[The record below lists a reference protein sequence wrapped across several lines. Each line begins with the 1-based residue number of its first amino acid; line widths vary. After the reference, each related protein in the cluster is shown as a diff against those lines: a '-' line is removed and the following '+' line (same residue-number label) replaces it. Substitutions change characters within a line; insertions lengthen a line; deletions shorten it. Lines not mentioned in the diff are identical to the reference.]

1 MRRIFTIFLLL
12 VTFVFGQTPSIEKIK
27 NNVINQFA
35 QINDYQVDMK
45 ISVKMTGFRMPKK
58 KIHISYKRPDK
69 VKVSTSGFA
78 ILPKIGVDGNPSE
91 FLDMMKNVTAIKR
104 TIYNNSPFYKITGK
118 VERDS
123 LKIPVKVSKNEMPEI
138 NMDVLVDA
146 KKWVITKVSVYLES
160 ESVFTFNTDYTEIE
174 GIHVPKQSMFKIG
187 VKGISKWSI
196 QNPMDL
202 GGPGSDRKGFETI
215 AKNAGFDPDKDEF
228 VGEIMMTFS
237 KYKVNQGIKDI
248 IFEKK

>member
-1 MRRIFTIFLLL
+1 
-12 VTFVFGQTPSIEKIK
+12 
-27 NNVINQFA
+27 
-35 QINDYQVDMK
+35 
-45 ISVKMTGFRMPKK
+45 
-58 KIHISYKRPDK
+58 
-69 VKVSTSGFA
+69 
-78 ILPKIGVDGNPSE
+78 
-91 FLDMMKNVTAIKR
+91 
-104 TIYNNSPFYKITGK
+104 
-118 VERDS
+118 
-123 LKIPVKVSKNEMPEI
+123 
-138 NMDVLVDA
+138 
-146 KKWVITKVSVYLES
+146 
-160 ESVFTFNTDYTEIE
+160 
-174 GIHVPKQSMFKIG
+174 MFKIG